1 VIKLSDTWLKNA
13 KPAEKDFEDTVAG
26 YPGLRV
32 RVAPTGL
39 ITFRYR
45 YKRNGQKGFLYIG
58 RYGDDGLSLL
68 NVQTIHLAARKELAQ
83 GLDPKEEHEKRV
95 EAAEAARRERAAGD
109 TVADIADQF
118 MHRVVRAQRW
128 DETTNAWVRDAKSTI
143 KPYTRPDKTWQII
156 KSNLVDKIGKQK
168 ASTVTK
174 RQLVELLKKIVDRGS
189 PIQAN
194 RAHGVFR
201 QIFEFAAGMDLI
213 PASPMAGVKKPAGNS
228 KPRERSLDER
238 EIKIFWTKLDSAIME
253 PILKLALRILL
264 LTGQRRGEVTKAYW
278 WHINFETAV
287 WLIPKAHAKNGEM
300 QEVPLSPMALELFRQ
315 LHAITG
321 EGVRVL
327 PGAWCHKH
335 PDRCLSEAALS
346 KAMRRNQQHF
356 GLDRFTTHDLRRT
369 AATMMGSL
377 GVKRLHL
384 KKVLNHTVNDITE
397 VYDRHDYMEMKRNA
411 LNLWADHLQRI
422 LDAPDSNVVPF
433 RKPVAVAA

>member
-1 VIKLSDTWLKNA
+1 VKKITDTWLQNA
-13 KPAEKDFEDTVAG
+13 RPKQKDYEETAAG

-45 YKRNGQKGFLYIG
+45 YKRNGQKGFMYIG
-58 RYGDDGLSLL
+58 RYGEKDGLSLL
-68 NVQTIHLAARKELAQ
+68 DAQQIHLAARKELAK
-83 GLDPKEEHEKRV
+83 GLDPKEEQDKRI

-118 MHRVVRAQRW
+118 MHRVVRAERW
-128 DETTNAWVRDAKSTI
+128 DEATKAWVRDAKCTI
-143 KPYTRPDKTWQII
+143 EPYNRPDKTWQII
-156 KSNLVDKIGKQK
+156 KPNLVDRIGKQK

-194 RAHGVFR
+194 RAYGVFR

-228 KPRERSLDER
+228 KPRERCLDAR
-238 EIKIFWTKLDSAIME
+238 EIKIFWTKLDSAIMD
-253 PILKLALRILL
+253 PILKIALRILL
-264 LTGQRRGEVTKAYW
+264 LTGQRRGEITRAFWSHVDF
-278 WHINFETAV
+278 NEAV
-287 WLIPKAHAKNGEM
+287 WMIPKAHAKNGEM
-300 QEVPLSPMALELFRQ
+300 QEVPLTPMALDLFRQ

-321 EGVRVL
+321 GKARVL

-346 KAMRRNQQHF
+346 KAMRRNQKHF
-356 GLDRFTTHDLRRT
+356 GLERFTTHDLRRT

-384 KKVLNHTVNDITE
+384 KKVLNHTVSDITE

-411 LNLWADHLQRI
+411 LNLWAEHLQTI

-433 RKPVAVAA
+433 RKQAAA